1 MSSIFGQRLKPNKKS
16 EIVEEIGKGVTE
28 WNENYSFYK
37 NTVKNLGV
45 YYIILT
51 TKYLKIKKK
60 IKNHKQKIET
70 TLKM

>member
-28 WNENYSFYK
+28 WNENSSFYK

-45 YYIILT
+45 YYPHNKILENQ
-51 TKYLKIKKK
+51 KKD
-60 IKNHKQKIET
+60 QKS
-70 TLKM
+70 